1 MAAASGGYI
10 ERRFDSSLRSTMA
23 ELIASVE
30 VETDGSIG
38 FTRFP
43 SNPLFRQPLS
53 GWYWQISSNGQLLHQ
68 SSSSD
73 QSRRVSLTDLN
84 DATGGDEN
92 WIEFEDVRILK
103 PTSSNSAARC
113 SS

>member
-1 MAAASGGYI
+1 MAAASGRSLTLRLVLASAIWIALALIAAGILLILLFSGYI

-30 VETDGSIG
+30 VESDGSIG

-53 GWYWQISSNGQLLHQ
+53 GWYWQISSNGRLLHQ
-68 SSSSD
+68 S
-73 QSRRVSLTDLN
+73 
-84 DATGGDEN
+84 
-92 WIEFEDVRILK
+92 I
-103 PTSSNSAARC
+103 
-113 SS
+113 